1 MVLFSKKT
9 WGRDI
14 TFFKKDGKKEVG
26 KKDSEC
32 DTAYTKNNSLVCI
45 NYLLKISTKFTLNV
59 TDSKAYLELLTFFFK
74 FRLFF

>member
-14 TFFKKDGKKEVG
+14 TFLKKDGKKEIG

-32 DTAYTKNNSLVCI
+32 DTAYTKTIHWFV
-45 NYLLKISTKFTLNV
+45 
-59 TDSKAYLELLTFFFK
+59 
-74 FRLFF
+74 

>member
-14 TFFKKDGKKEVG
+14 TFFKKDGKKEIG

-32 DTAYTKNNSLVCI
+32 DTAYTKTIHWFL
-45 NYLLKISTKFTLNV
+45 
-59 TDSKAYLELLTFFFK
+59 
-74 FRLFF
+74 